1 MSRALCTAFGGARVG
16 SGRRSDRSSAPGTV
30 SGPRSGT
37 HTLDRLSPGACG
49 TRSDQTHTRG
59 GRTPALLAVLALALA
74 LAAPAV
80 ARADASADLEEG
92 SRAYERGDFK
102 QAIELVR
109 PLLYPTIRL
118 TAQPQVIEAH
128 KLLGISYVFEKRSA
142 EAAREFLAILSI
154 RPDYRLDPLVD
165 PVSAVQLFEQVKKRN
180 AEKIR
185 AILERERREAE
196 RRRLEEERRK
206 AEERRLKLLAGQ
218 GRVVVERNVVE
229 HPYWVSF
236 LPLGAGQFQNGH
248 RRKGW
253 ALFGTELGLAAVSV
267 GTYLGGYFAYSGRPL
282 TQEEYDRGRVLS
294 VVQVASAGLCA
305 AVAAYGII
313 DALIYHKPQTVT
325 ERRYKRPPA
334 AGARETSKTSLF
346 VVPSFSADGESGG
359 LGLGITF

>member
-1 MSRALCTAFGGARVG
+1 MNAGGARFDRTRTRR
-16 SGRRSDRSSAPGTV
+16 GRPS
-30 SGPRSGT
+30 
-37 HTLDRLSPGACG
+37 
-49 TRSDQTHTRG
+49 
-59 GRTPALLAVLALALA
+59 ALLGALALALA
-74 LAAPAV
+74 LVAPTP

-92 SRAYERGDFK
+92 ARAYERGDFK
-102 QAIELVR
+102 QAIELIR
-109 PLLYPTIRL
+109 PLLYPAIRL
-118 TAQPQVIEAH
+118 TAQSQVIRAH

-154 RPDYRLDPLVD
+154 RPDYRLDPLVV

-253 ALFGTELGLAAVSV
+253 ILFGAELGLAAVSV

-282 TQEEYDRGRVLS
+282 TQEEYDRGRALS
-294 VVQVASAGLCA
+294 IVQVASAGLCA
-305 AVAAYGII
+305 AVVAYGVI
-313 DALIYHKPQTVT
+313 DALIYHKPRTVT
-325 ERRYKRPPA
+325 ERRFKRRP
-334 AGARETSKTSLF
+334 ETETTKTSLY
-346 VVPSFSADGESGG
+346 VIPSLSADGKSGG
-359 LGLGITF
+359 MGLGITF